1 MVTLTRRTSIQ
12 GRLSMQVRK
21 LITFICLSLLISVS
35 TAQAGI
41 KKLALIKRTSDNVK
55 SELILET
62 DNKHDIVKVIF
73 KIFDEKGKLDREVQ
87 ATPNEL
93 PDGVA
98 VLTKMGVKV
107 ITLFSDNL
115 AKHNGG
121 DVTIRFLSKYKLIG
135 KSKYGKFNVVLDRI
149 GDDWTLMKNG
159 VPFKELLAHDH
170 SKGITKFEIIK

>member
-1 MVTLTRRTSIQ
+1 
-12 GRLSMQVRK
+12 MQIRK

-41 KKLALIKRTSDNVK
+41 KQLALIKRTSDNVK
-55 SELILET
+55 SRLILET
-62 DNKHDIVKVIF
+62 DKNHDIVKVIF
-73 KIFDEKGKLDREVQ
+73 KIYDDKGELDREVQ
-87 ATPNEL
+87 AKPNEL
-93 PDGVA
+93 PEGVP

-121 DVTIRFLSKYKLIG
+121 DVTIRFLAKYKLIG
-135 KSKYGKFNVVLDRI
+135 KSKYGNYNVLLDRV
-149 GDDWTLMKNG
+149 GDEWTLVRNG
-159 VPFKELLAHDH
+159 VPFSELLAHDH